1 MSIPAQLEDF
11 GSPTAP
17 RGARRTLR
25 LLAAGAT
32 AGGEARAVT
41 IHNIS
46 ATGLLLEGPE
56 ALAVG
61 EVLALEL
68 PAAGERRAE
77 VVWTSGRLAGCR
89 FDAPLSP
96 AALSAAQLQSAVD
109 AEVALDG
116 PGALGVFGGGGGEA
130 FGTKLQRLR
139 RAAGLTLAD
148 IAARLGV
155 SKPTVW
161 AWEQGKARP
170 IDSRLDAL
178 GAVLGV
184 GGDEL
189 AAPAGSDGKL
199 GEATARARRDIAAA
213 AGASPARI
221 RIFVEI

>member
-1 MSIPAQLEDF
+1 MSIAAQLEELR
-11 GSPTAP
+11 SVPTS
-17 RGARRTLR
+17 RGTRRALR
-25 LLAAGAT
+25 LLAEGAT
-32 AGGEARAVT
+32 TTGEAQAVT

-56 ALAVG
+56 ELTVG
-61 EVLALEL
+61 EVLTLEL

-77 VVWTSGRLAGCR
+77 VVWTSGQLAGCR

-96 AALSAAQLQSAVD
+96 ADLTAAQLQSAVD
-109 AEVALDG
+109 AGLALDR
-116 PGALGVFGGGGGEA
+116 PAGALGHGGEA
-130 FGTKLQRLR
+130 FGAKLLRLR

-184 GGDEL
+184 SGADL

-199 GEATARARRDIAAA
+199 AEAAARARRDIAAA
-213 AGASPARI
+213 TGASPDRI